1 MLWRELREWGSCT
14 TPLSHILAL
23 PVFPIV
29 QKLCRK
35 FSSNRQM
42 WWAISEYKI
51 RFLKPVLHRVMVM
64 LSWPGDSLAELWI
77 MFTVSRARVI
87 PIWLL
92 FGIQDRENHLKS
104 IRDRQ
109 RALASSVLRTVNK
122 PRFEG
127 NHPFNLR
134 WMFAIAITGFHYY
147 LTYSKY
153 ILLGKGDF
161 LKTIAVLNVLTE

>member
-1 MLWRELREWGSCT
+1 MLWRELRERGSRT
-14 TPLSHILAL
+14 IPLSHLLAL
-23 PVFPIV
+23 PVFPVV
-29 QKLCRK
+29 QKLCMI

-51 RFLKPVLHRVMVM
+51 YFPKPVLYTVIVMF
-64 LSWPGDSLAELWI
+64 LWPDDSLTELWI
-77 MFTVSRARVI
+77 MLTVSRAGVI

-92 FGIQDRENHLKS
+92 FGTQDRENNLKS
-104 IRDRQ
+104 IRNRQ
-109 RALASSVLRTVNK
+109 RAFASSVLRTVNK

-134 WMFAIAITGFHYY
+134 WMFAITITGFHYY

-153 ILLGKGDF
+153 ILLGEGDF
-161 LKTIAVLNVLTE
+161 LKTIAVQNVLI